1 MSRFR
6 FACFILSVITLLS
19 LCSIPLLAA
28 NGTGGAASDLPIF
41 DISMAEDAN
50 RFLDGFSAGVL
61 LVMVGIAI
69 LVSLL
74 GYRILQL
81 ALSCGG
87 FAGGWLIGMGLFSWL
102 IGANILPELADLPWY
117 APYII
122 YAVFGLAG
130 SILAHKL
137 VKFGFFLTAAAG
149 TFLFLGGVSTIW
161 KPLVDLIYEGGTS
174 LKYLLFMLIVSFIIG
189 ILTKWLEKPI
199 LVITTAAAGGMVAS
213 FAFMVCI
220 GQTESPILE
229 IVLGALLAIFGILA
243 QFGLFKKK
251 KK

>member
-1 MSRFR
+1 MSRSR
-6 FACFILSVITLLS
+6 FLCFFFV
-19 LCSIPLLAA
+19 LLAL
-28 NGTGGAASDLPIF
+28 AAFFSLPMAAAGDAPTAGSDLPIF
-41 DISMAEDAN
+41 DISVAEDAN

-117 APYII
+117 VPYII

-149 TFLFLGGVSTIW
+149 TFLFLGGISSIW
-161 KPLVDLIYEGGTS
+161 KPLVDLIYQEETS
-174 LKYLLFMLIVSFIIG
+174 LKYLIFMLVIAFIAG

-199 LVITTAAAGGMVAS
+199 LIVTTAAAGGMVAS
-213 FAFMVCI
+213 FALMVCI
-220 GQTESPILE
+220 GKTDSPILE
-229 IVLGALLAIFGILA
+229 IVLGALLAIFGILT